1 MDLYKDEVAFWDEFV
16 LRYLHREYSGLA
28 SLDYLTGAAYLADQ
42 MILERRKR
50 NVVED

>member
-28 SLDYLTGAAYLADQ
+28 SLDYLQGAAYLADQ
-42 MILERRKR
+42 MIIERRKR
-50 NVVED
+50 TVVEG